1 MLLRLLDHLAPTCPA
16 STAAFQKITLRGSL
30 AAITAFAIVLLLGPR
45 VIKWLGTRFREPN
58 KSDSAHLRSLHENKT
73 ATPTM
78 GGALVIAGL
87 LTGLCAFAD
96 LRNPY
101 LQTALLITVGLTALG
116 MIDDLIKLRGPRSGI
131 SARIKLIG
139 QIAVATA
146 AALLIYPHL
155 AALPGGL
162 DLQLPLTGNGI
173 PLGIWFVPLAVIV
186 IVGSSNAV
194 NLTDGLDGLA
204 GGCLIFATGAMAT
217 VAYLAGHADMA
228 HYLNLAQIPGSG
240 EMAVLAGGMI
250 GAVMG
255 FLWFNCHPAQV
266 FMGDTGSLPLGG
278 LLGLTA
284 VVTRQEILLLVVA
297 GVFVA
302 EALSVV
308 LQVGYYKWRR
318 RRIFLCAPLH
328 HHFQF
333 QGWPE
338 TRIVV
343 RFWIASALCAI
354 LGLAIL
360 KLTIHDSQGATAGS
374 SSSASA
380 GVATVQ
386 HHPQPDSDSSHRWA
400 TRP

>member
-1 MLLRLLDHLAPTCPA
+1 MEKT
-16 STAAFQKITLRGSL
+16 TLRGSL
-30 AAITAFAIVLLLGPR
+30 AAIAAFTIVLLAGPR
-45 VIKWLGTRFREPN
+45 VIGWLGTHCREPN
-58 KSDSAHLRSLHENKT
+58 KSDSTHLRELHRKKN

-78 GGALVIAGL
+78 GGGLVIGGLVAGL
-87 LTGLCAFAD
+87 LAFAD

-101 LQTALLITVGLTALG
+101 LQTALIVIVGLTSLG
-116 MIDDLIKLRGPRSGI
+116 MIDDLIKLRGPRFGL
-131 SARIKLIG
+131 SARGKLIG
-139 QIAVATA
+139 QTGVATA
-146 AALLIYPHL
+146 AVLLIHPHL
-155 AALPGGL
+155 AAVPGGL
-162 DLQLPLTGNGI
+162 DLQLPLTGSGI
-173 PLGIWFVPLAVIV
+173 PLGIWFIPLAVLV

-204 GGCLIFATGAMAT
+204 GGCLIFATGAMAML
-217 VAYLAGHADMA
+217 AYFAGHAELA
-228 HYLNLAQIPGSG
+228 EYLNLAGIPGSG

-284 VVTRQEILLLVVA
+284 VVTRQEILLFVVG

-302 EALSVV
+302 EAVSVIV
-308 LQVGYYKWRR
+308 QVGYYKWRR
-318 RRIFLCAPLH
+318 RRVFLCAPLH

-338 TRIVV
+338 TRIVT
-343 RFWIASALCAI
+343 RFWIASAVCAI
-354 LGLAIL
+354 LGLAML
-360 KLTIHDSQGATAGS
+360 KLSIHDFPAASHDGPQGVTAGL

-380 GVATVQ
+380 RVATVYYDRQ
-386 HHPQPDSDSSHRWA
+386 SDRDSNDRWD
-400 TRP
+400 RLP